1 MNEAFNAQSAQLV
14 DSLVAS
20 GGGLVSYEL
29 GGPGKEIALAAGA
42 QLASESG
49 RPLTVVDF
57 RHQLPQISITI
68 AELAPDLPCT
78 LLPLG
83 EAIEHPERFTGGI
96 LVLHSSLLHDAG
108 TRKALLALAGTA
120 DSVIVAARA
129 DVDQSVLNALP
140 GSRFVAGA
148 PEPMQRPGRLDP
160 PPGIDMR
167 FEAVANADPFAG
179 LKERK
184 ERFIRQL
191 RQGTRGGS
199 GPGGLEAV
207 PETVSFDDYEEL
219 AEAMQNA
226 VPGPL
231 GQNTGGSEEHPQ
243 RAAAPAGAAPP
254 SSLPAQDGAVPRPD
268 ALDATLPAPGFMG
281 RGGGHRIDASA
292 WEGDTAA
299 TKERFID
306 QLSQGAQD
314 AGSESAELQ
323 FTVDPGELHERIA
336 QLAQQQRQRAEDYPA
351 PSLTQETTRQHTQ
364 EQSAAHAAHHHQQ
377 RQNPGL
383 T

>member
-1 MNEAFNAQSAQLV
+1 MNETFNAEAAQLV

-29 GGPGKEIALAAGA
+29 GAPGQKIALAAGV

-49 RPLTVVDF
+49 RSLTVVDF
-57 RHQLPQISITI
+57 RHQLPQIRVTI

-96 LVLHSSLLHDAG
+96 MVLHSGLLNDAD

-129 DVDQSVLNALP
+129 DVDQSVLNSLP
-140 GSRFVAGA
+140 GPRFMAGA
-148 PEPMQRPGRLDP
+148 PEPMQRPGRADRT
-160 PPGIDMR
+160 PGIDLR

-184 ERFIRQL
+184 ESLIRQI
-191 RQGTRGGS
+191 RQGARGGS
-199 GPGGLEAV
+199 GPGDLEAV
-207 PETVSFDDYEEL
+207 PQTVSFEDFEEL

-226 VPGPL
+226 VPGTL
-231 GQNTGGSEEHPQ
+231 GQNTGESEEQPQ
-243 RAAAPAGAAPP
+243 RPAALVSATPP
-254 SSLPAQDGAVPRPD
+254 SSFPAQGGAVPRPD
-268 ALDATLPAPGFMG
+268 ALDAALPEPGSMG
-281 RGGGHRIDASA
+281 HGDKHRIDVGA
-292 WEGDTAA
+292 WEGDGAA
-299 TKERFID
+299 TKEQFVD

-314 AGSESAELQ
+314 DGSALAELLSS
-323 FTVDPGELHERIA
+323 VDPGELQERIA
-336 QLAQQQRQRAEDYPA
+336 QLAQQQRQRAEDHPA
-351 PSLTQETTRQHTQ
+351 PHLPQETTRQHTQ
-364 EQSAAHAAHHHQQ
+364 EQSAAHHQQQ